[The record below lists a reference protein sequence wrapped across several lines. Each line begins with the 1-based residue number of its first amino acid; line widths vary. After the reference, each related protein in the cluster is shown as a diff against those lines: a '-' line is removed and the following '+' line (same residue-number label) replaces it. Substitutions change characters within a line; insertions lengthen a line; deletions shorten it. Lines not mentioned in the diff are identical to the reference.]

1 MPTLEQQ
8 RQAIGAA
15 MTASRT
21 GGSTTQEQ
29 RRRAIGTRMTA
40 DRTGADTVQDI
51 HLLARPEQVAKTL
64 RTIESVGALPPARGR
79 GVYVPPPA
87 TAGSGISSP
96 LTERTRLELG
106 VTVPD
111 RAYWATQ
118 DVYSSDGLM
127 TFKIGAIKTMNFLDA
142 DGNSVQM
149 QFAAVP
155 EPS

>member
-1 MPTLEQQ
+1 
-8 RQAIGAA
+8 

-21 GGSTTQEQ
+21 G
-29 RRRAIGTRMTA
+29 A
-40 DRTGADTVQDI
+40 DVVEDI
-51 HLLARPEQVAKTL
+51 HRLAAPEQVRAAL
-64 RTIESVGALPPARGR
+64 RVIDPAGPLPPQRGR

-87 TAGSGISSP
+87 TGGGGGISSP